1 MAENLNL
8 KTVDTVDTRPFKKLV
23 MTIGELPTSFIESM
37 TYYELLAW
45 FTNYLETVI
54 IPTVNN
60 NAEAVKELQDLFIE
74 LKDFVDN
81 YFENLDVQEEIN
93 NKLDE
98 MAESGQLADII
109 AQYLTLAGVLGYL
122 TVSDLAAADNLAAG
136 SKAKTYGYKRLGDG
150 VYDLYVIRSK
160 TEDDVADGYNLVALT
175 NLPTLIAE
183 RLQTGREL
191 VIRLLPTDSLK
202 DYLGLVA
209 KKTIILPANTT
220 YTLSERVVL
229 NSDTILDLNNSTLYC
244 DYLVDG
250 ETFITLYDFTDTFTG
265 YDGNKNIIIKNG
277 TIEKA
282 CINMMH
288 NKNVLIENVEFI
300 RTVSRHSMQIAGSYN
315 VTIKSCIFNG
325 TEPINVTGSE
335 CINIDPCNYGGQ
347 PYMSQDSVMYDHTTN
362 RNITVINNIFKN
374 PSDNV
379 SHRYTTAVGSHGR
392 DDNNQTICDGLVIAE
407 NNLGSPYASAINM
420 CDYKNVI
427 VKDNHAEFNTSNVD
441 TTSYFIKIRGSQDGI
456 RVHNNESKNSNYFV
470 YSGTDDL
477 VNGLEIIN
485 NKISTNDNTSKPTFG
500 LYHVT
505 NSTVAN
511 NEIHYMQTLAIL
523 DEIYSGGVVV
533 PNTLCDNIIFD
544 SNLIDKLDGTANQ
557 AIRIRCGKNIYINN
571 NDFAYLTVDSP
582 AGYAVAITD
591 NTGNSNI
598 NITNNK
604 TKFVYNFLPAGLF
617 KSYVKTKNN
626 TMLVAIS
633 SQYDYTDTSGS
644 GTFTVPSTFFRRIWV
659 QAGGGTSNSNTL
671 EITPWLLDGDKFDGT
686 NKTWKIPIAKG
697 DGTLGVITLAI
708 TNNGTTYTWSG
719 DDAIRRMY
727 GAD

>member
-1 MAENLNL
+1 MENIFVEFLPPWIETGLQPAFYDKESGTVLQQTARMYARVNML
-8 KTVDTVDTRPFKKLV
+8 IRMFNKLSKNTKTVVEDYINQFN
-23 MTIGELPTSFIESM
+23 ELHD
-37 TYYELLAW
+37 Y
-45 FTNYLETVI
+45 VH
-54 IPTVNN
+54 
-60 NAEAVKELQDLFIE
+60 D
-74 LKDFVDN
+74 
-81 YFENLDVQEEIN
+81 YFDNLDVQEEIN
-93 NKLDE
+93 NKLDD

-109 AQYLTLAGVLGYL
+109 AQYLTLSGVLGYL

-150 VYDLYVIRSK
+150 VYDLYTIRTK

-183 RLQTGREL
+183 RQQSGSEL

-229 NSDTILDLNNSTLYC
+229 NSDTTLDLNNSTLYC

-265 YDGNKNIIIKNG
+265 YGGNKNIIIRNG

-282 CINMMH
+282 CVNMMH
-288 NKNVLIENVEFI
+288 NKNVVIENVEFI

-379 SHRYTTAVGSHGR
+379 THRYTTAVGSHGR
-392 DDNNQTICDGLVIAE
+392 DDNSQTICDGLVIAE

-420 CDYKNVI
+420 CDYKNVV
-427 VKDNHAEFNTSNVD
+427 VKDNHAEFNTANVD

-456 RVHNNESKNSNYFV
+456 KVHNNSSKNSNYFV
-470 YSGTDDL
+470 YSGTDDH
-477 VNGLEIIN
+477 VNGLDISN
-485 NKISTNDNTSKPTFG
+485 NVVTTNDTTSKPTFG
-500 LYHVT
+500 FYHVT
-505 NSTVAN
+505 NSIVAN

-523 DEIYSGGVVV
+523 DERYASGNPV
-533 PNTLCDNIIFD
+533 PDSLCDGVTFFN
-544 SNLIDKLDGTANQ
+544 NLIDKLDATANQ
-557 AIRIRCGKNIYINN
+557 AIRLRACKNILIDNN
-571 NDFAYLTVDSP
+571 NFAYLGLNTQ
-582 AGYAVAITD
+582 AGYAIAITD
-591 NTGNSNI
+591 GLGQSNI

-604 TKFVYNFLPAGLF
+604 TKFIFNFMPDAAF

-626 TMLVAIS
+626 TMLRPIS

-644 GTFTVPSTFFRRIWV
+644 GTFTIPSTFLRRIWAV
-659 QAGGGTSNSNTL
+659 VGGGTANSNTI
-671 EITPWLLDGDKFDGT
+671 EITPWLLDGDTFDGS
-686 NKTWKIPIAKG
+686 NKTWKIPVSKE
-697 DGTLGVITLAI
+697 DGSITSLTLSI
-708 TNNGTTYTWSG
+708 TNSGADYSWSG
-719 DDAIRRMY
+719 DVAIRRMY